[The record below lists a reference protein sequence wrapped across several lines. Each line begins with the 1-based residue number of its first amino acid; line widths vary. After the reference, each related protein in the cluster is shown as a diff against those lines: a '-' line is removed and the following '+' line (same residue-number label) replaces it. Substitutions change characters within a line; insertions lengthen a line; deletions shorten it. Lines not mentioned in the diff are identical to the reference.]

1 MNLQLMCPIG
11 YTGYGYASINLIK
24 ALNSQ
29 NHNMCLFP
37 IGQPS
42 VEDESD
48 ASLIKHLINNFQS
61 ISYDST
67 CIKIWHQ
74 FDLLNR
80 PGNGEYF
87 AFPFFEVDTLQTN
100 EIYHL
105 NFPDS
110 IIVSSKWAKSVL
122 EKNNITKPIH
132 IVPLGVNLDIF
143 DSSKMNNTS
152 KNNYVFCTIGKWE
165 KRKAH
170 DSIIECFN
178 KAFDEKDN
186 VELWLV
192 THNGF
197 LNKDEEKQW
206 LDLVVGSK
214 LKKKIKIFPRLAKHK
229 DVAEVIHH
237 SDCGIYISRGEGWN
251 MELLETIAMN
261 KPVIAS
267 YYSAHTEYC
276 TPQNSYLVDMNDTEP
291 AIDNKWFFGQSNWGK
306 IGPKQ
311 IDQTIEYMRFLY
323 HNDIRTNPSG
333 LETAKKYSWDY
344 SAKSLISVLNR

>member
-11 YTGYGYASINLIK
+11 YTGYGYASLNLIK
-24 ALNSQ
+24 ALDKY

-42 VEDESD
+42 LEDETDS
-48 ASLIKHLINNFQS
+48 ALIKRMVNNFQS
-61 ISYDST
+61 IPYDAT
-67 CIKIWHQ
+67 CVKIWHQ

-80 PGNGEYF
+80 PGNGQYF
-87 AFPFFEVDTLQTN
+87 AFPFFELDTLQPN

-105 NFPDS
+105 NFPDN
-110 IIVSSKWAKSVL
+110 IIVSSQWAKSVL
-122 EKNNITKPIH
+122 EKNSITKPIS
-132 IVPLGVNLDIF
+132 IVPLGVNFDIF
-143 DSSKMNNTS
+143 DPSKMKNVS
-152 KNNYVFCTIGKWE
+152 KNTYVFCTIGKWE

-178 KAFDEKDN
+178 KAFDDKDD

-206 LDLVVGSK
+206 LDLVMGSK
-214 LKKKIKIFPRLAKHK
+214 LKKKIKIFPRLSKHK
-229 DVAEVIHH
+229 EVAEVIHY
-237 SDCGIYISRGEGWN
+237 SDCGVYISRGEGWN
-251 MELLETIAMN
+251 MELLETLAMN

-276 TPQNSYLVDMNDTEP
+276 TSQNSYLVDMNDIEP
-291 AIDNKWFFGQSNWGK
+291 AIDNKWFFGQANWGK
-306 IGPKQ
+306 IGQTQ

-323 HNDIRTNPSG
+323 QNNVKTNPAG
-333 LETAKKYSWDY
+333 LETAKKYSWNN
-344 SAKSLISVLNR
+344 SAEILNSALIK